1 MREEIAGRRSRM
13 RHSLINWEAMAEIQR
28 LEAHDLA
35 CRRGLRLVFE
45 GLSFALSAG
54 EGLLLS
60 GPNGAGKT
68 SLLRLLAGFLPPEAG
83 EIRLFPG
90 HDETPFGE
98 RVHYLGHANGVKAS
112 LSVAE
117 NLQFWAEY
125 YDAPALSGEDLR
137 AHLGR
142 FVLAEIATL
151 PAGLLSA
158 GQKRK
163 LALCRL
169 LAVPRPVWLLDEPS
183 VSLDAASTK
192 ILAGIV
198 KEHLAGGGTAIIAS
212 HVPLSLRFAQRLDL
226 TQRQA
231 A

>member
-1 MREEIAGRRSRM
+1 MEVP
-13 RHSLINWEAMAEIQR
+13 QR

-54 EGLLLS
+54 EALLLT

-68 SLLRLLAGFLPPEAG
+68 SLLRLMAGFLPAETG
-83 EIRLFPG
+83 EVRLLPA
-90 HDETPFGE
+90 DEEKPFGE
-98 RVHYLGHANGVKAS
+98 HVHYLGHANGVKAS
-112 LSVAE
+112 LTVSE
-117 NLQFWAEY
+117 NLQFWIDY
-125 YDAPALSGEDLR
+125 YGAPPLSDETIQ
-137 AHLGR
+137 AHLSR
-142 FVLAEIATL
+142 FGLAEIADL
-151 PAGLLSA
+151 PAGMLSA

-169 LAVPRPVWLLDEPS
+169 LAAPRPVWLLDEPS

-192 ILAGIV
+192 ILAAII
-198 KEHLAGGGTAIIAS
+198 KDHLKAGGMAVVAT
-212 HVPLSLRFAQRLDL
+212 HLPLSLRFAQNLDL
-226 TQRQA
+226 SAREA